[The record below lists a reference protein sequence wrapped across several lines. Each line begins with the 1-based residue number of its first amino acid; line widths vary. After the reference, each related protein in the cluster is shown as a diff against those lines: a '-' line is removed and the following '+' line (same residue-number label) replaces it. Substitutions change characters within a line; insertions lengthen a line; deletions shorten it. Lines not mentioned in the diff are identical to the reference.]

1 MNLLSRFYK
10 YQDERFP
17 LKYLGFTTM
26 AVVLSS
32 AAVLAYDVSIYQIIA
47 NYLACLFFLF
57 HIRVIDE
64 SRDYEHDKI
73 HHPDRPIHRGL
84 ISLKELFIFNI
95 VGLILFTSFALYYGK
110 ASSIYG
116 LALLI
121 FSFFAWKDFYL
132 NKSFIKN
139 HFYLYNSMQM
149 SQMVFLQLFMYAV
162 FTNEFILNDVMLIHL
177 LFVIFNTIILEILR
191 KIKTE
196 KEESTGNDTYS
207 FHLGYKKSLYIFYFF
222 NLLNIITFLWMLYSL
237 SPNLGWYL
245 YGSLALFILLTV
257 AVYRHITIKSKK
269 TEVFLMVSSVLN
281 YVGLN
286 LLVYTFII

>member
-1 MNLLSRFYK
+1 VNLLSRFYK

-17 LKYLGFTTM
+17 LKYLGFTTV

-32 AAVLAYDVSIYQIIA
+32 AAVLSYEVSAAQILS

-73 HHPDRPIHRGL
+73 YHPYRPIHRGL
-84 ISLKELFIFNI
+84 ISIKELLIFNFI
-95 VGLILFTSFALYYGK
+95 GLILFTFCAFYFGK
-110 ASSIYG
+110 PSSIYG
-116 LALLI
+116 LLLLL

-139 HFYLYNSMQM
+139 HFYLYNCMQM
-149 SQMVFLQLFMYAV
+149 SQMVLLQLFIYAV

-177 LFVIFNTIILEILR
+177 LFVVFNTIILEIVR

-196 KEESTGNDTYS
+196 KEESSGNDTYS
-207 FHLGYKKSLYIFYFF
+207 FHLGYKKSLYVFYLF
-222 NLLNIITFLWMLYSL
+222 NVLNIMTFLWMLYSL
-237 SPNLGWYL
+237 SPNLGWHL
-245 YGSLALFILLTV
+245 YSSLFLFILITWAVFMHLT
-257 AVYRHITIKSKK
+257 TKSKK
-269 TEVFLMVSSVLN
+269 TELFLMGCSVLN

-286 LLVYTFII
+286 LLVYTFNI

>member
-32 AAVLAYDVSIYQIIA
+32 AAVLSYEVSTVQILS
-47 NYLACLFFLF
+47 NYLGCVFFLF

-64 SRDYEHDKI
+64 SRDYEHDKKY
-73 HHPDRPIHRGL
+73 HPNRPIHRGL
-84 ISLKELFIFNI
+84 ISIKELLVFNFI
-95 VGLILFTSFALYYGK
+95 GLILFTLCAFYFGK
-110 ASSIYG
+110 SSSIYG
-116 LALLI
+116 IALLV

-139 HFYLYNSMQM
+139 HFYLYNIMQM
-149 SQMVFLQLFMYAV
+149 SQMVLLQLFIYAV
-162 FTNEFILNDVMLIHL
+162 FTHKFILNDVMLIHL
-177 LFVIFNTIILEILR
+177 LFVIFNTIILEIVR

-196 KEESTGNDTYS
+196 KEESSGNDTYS
-207 FHLGYKKSLYIFYFF
+207 FHLGYKKALYLFYFF
-222 NLLNIITFLWMLYSL
+222 NVLNIITFLWMLYSL

-245 YGSLALFILLTV
+245 YASLFFFMLITL
-257 AVYRHITIKSKK
+257 AVFRHITTKSKK
-269 TEVFLMVSSVLN
+269 TEIFLMVCSVMN

-286 LLVYTFII
+286 LLVYIFNI